1 MLEREEPIILKKYGF
16 PNTYTLTKNLAEQA
30 FKKKR
35 RPDLRL
41 TISRPAAVSATL
53 KYPFPGW
60 CDSIAAGA
68 AVIYF
73 LGMGISSR
81 DLVYENVI
89 STIIPCDYVVNT
101 IFVATAVSASRP

>member
-41 TISRPAAVSATL
+41 TISRPAAVSAT
-53 KYPFPGW
+53 
-60 CDSIAAGA
+60 
-68 AVIYF
+68 
-73 LGMGISSR
+73 
-81 DLVYENVI
+81 
-89 STIIPCDYVVNT
+89 
-101 IFVATAVSASRP
+101 